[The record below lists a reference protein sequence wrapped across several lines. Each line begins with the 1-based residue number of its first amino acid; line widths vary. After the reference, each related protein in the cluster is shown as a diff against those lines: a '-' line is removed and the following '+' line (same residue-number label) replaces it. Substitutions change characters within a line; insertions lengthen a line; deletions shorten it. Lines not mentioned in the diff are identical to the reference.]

1 LWFSPST
8 QLCWIQTD
16 DGSYT
21 DATNCMMLAGV
32 PGRVGDGM
40 KTTLNYT
47 RGDGSTVSV
56 DTYIGKQPVANTLK
70 RFLVGP
76 VDCELTGCAE
86 TPDGRTLFVNIQHPG
101 ESISAANIADPS
113 KYLSHW
119 PGNAGYG
126 AGGATARPRSATLA
140 ISKDDGGLIGS

>member
-1 LWFSPST
+1 
-8 QLCWIQTD
+8 
-16 DGSYT
+16 
-21 DATNCMMLAGV
+21 
-32 PGRVGDGM
+32 VGDGM

-56 DTYIGKQPVANTLK
+56 DTYIGKQPLANALK

-113 KYLSHW
+113 NYLSHW